1 MFVMYPIF
9 WSVIAIPVLD
19 AGADALETGEVVL
32 RVRKWLGPRTCVLP
46 AKGADP
52 KGFVIKVEHLVR
64 IGANLAFP
72 RQA

>member
-1 MFVMYPIF
+1 MYPIF
-9 WSVIAIPVLD
+9 WWALAHAVPP

-32 RVRKWLGPRTCVLP
+32 WVRKLPVPCTCVFP

-52 KGFVIKVEHLVR
+52 QGFVIKVEHLVR